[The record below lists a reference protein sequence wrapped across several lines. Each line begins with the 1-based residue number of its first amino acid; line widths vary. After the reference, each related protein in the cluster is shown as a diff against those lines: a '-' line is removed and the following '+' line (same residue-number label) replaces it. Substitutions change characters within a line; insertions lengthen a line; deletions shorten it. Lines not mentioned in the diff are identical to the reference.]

1 MQAGD
6 QEQGH
11 QGEADDTMA
20 LERERLSRGVLT
32 QEDSAPAIASVA
44 ASADIPVETHGPST
58 ESQRKPLVESTR
70 DEEAPAKEF
79 VYPEAVTVPQ
89 KIARTAQRVWA
100 FLRRHAVVSIAIAAV
115 LVLVGVAAF
124 AWSARVAE
132 EQRLEQE
139 RIEAEQKDL
148 NTPRKVEVGIT
159 IPDYDEKHTS
169 SVPLRITGTTKAG
182 KKVDEVRLLTP
193 SAAVLKLLPG
203 TYTIALAGNPATDKG
218 VLYKGS
224 IDSFEVT
231 VGDKQDQEKQS
242 QEKQSDKKKPATFV
256 FAKVEPQDVSDSD
269 IENLEFWM
277 TTAGVKEAQTYVDAV
292 KKLRQ
297 ETLDKIEEEQKARE
311 EEERKKT
318 EEIVEEVEQQTSSNS
333 SYTSQ
338 NNSYDAYGYYDSNGI
353 YHYYNEYSGGS
364 NYYGDYN
371 EYNDYN
377 NYANNGSY
385 SNYGGYNSSYDNS
398 GYAY

>member
-1 MQAGD
+1 MQEVAQVQGSQGD
-6 QEQGH
+6 
-11 QGEADDTMA
+11 ADDTMA
-20 LERERLSRGVLT
+20 LERQRLSQGVPT
-32 QEDSAPAIASVA
+32 QEDSASAIASTAISVGMPA
-44 ASADIPVETHGPST
+44 EASVSSAEPQREPSI
-58 ESQRKPLVESTR
+58 ESPRE
-70 DEEAPAKEF
+70 EEAPPKEI
-79 VYPEAVTVPQ
+79 VYPEDATVPQ
-89 KIARTAQRVWA
+89 KIAKTARRVWA
-100 FLRRHAVVSIAIAAV
+100 FLRRHAVVSIAVAAV
-115 LVLVGVAAF
+115 LVLIGVAGF

-169 SVPLRITGTTKAG
+169 SVPLHITGTTKAG
-182 KKVDEVRLLTP
+182 KEFNEVRLLTP
-193 SAAVLKLLPG
+193 NAAILKLLPG

-231 VGDKQDQEKQS
+231 VGDEQD

-269 IENLEFWM
+269 IEDLEFWM
-277 TTAGVKEAQTYVDAV
+277 TTAGVKEAKTYVDAV

-333 SYTSQ
+333 SYTTQ

-364 NYYGDYN
+364 NYYGG
-371 EYNDYN
+371 YNDYN
-377 NYANNGSY
+377 DYSDYGSY
-385 SNYGGYNSSYDNS
+385 DNYGGYNSSYDNG